1 MNYLAGYRLTAQV
14 QLCSP
19 KSVTVKLA

>member
-1 MNYLAGYRLTAQV
+1 VSLCKTIMLFSRPM

-19 KSVTVKLA
+19 KSVWNN

>member
-1 MNYLAGYRLTAQV
+1 MLFSRPM

-19 KSVTVKLA
+19 KSVWNN